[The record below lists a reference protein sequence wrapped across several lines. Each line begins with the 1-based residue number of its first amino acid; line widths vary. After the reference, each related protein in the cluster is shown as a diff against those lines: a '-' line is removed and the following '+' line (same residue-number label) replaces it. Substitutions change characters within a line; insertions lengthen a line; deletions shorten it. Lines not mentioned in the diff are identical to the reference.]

1 MTSLYCSQGHEN
13 LSGSRFCHRCGER
26 LPLPRGAVYTGLVL
40 TDRYQIIGQLGHGGF
55 GRTYLAEDTNRFNE
69 RCVLKEFAPQVEG
82 ATALQKAEELFEREA
97 GVLYKLQH
105 PQIPRFRE
113 LFRANL
119 QGKEALFLVQ
129 DYVEGHTY
137 HALLNDRKLQGAR
150 FEEGEIIQLLLQV
163 LPVLSYIH
171 TAGVIHRDISPDNL
185 IHRQVDGLPVLIDFG
200 GVKHIAAVV
209 SSQVSPSSLGAV
221 TRLGKAGY
229 APDEQMQKGVVFP
242 HSDLYA
248 LAVTA
253 LVLLTGKDP
262 QELLDTFTM
271 NWMWRQEV
279 QLSPTLAM
287 VLDRMLARLPGD
299 RYQSAEEVLTALNQS
314 GNFMGSASTPP
325 YALPDPTLPLATP
338 ALPNRGQLGTL
349 ASGTVVAPVPTPQ
362 PRSGWFRGLLSL
374 LLVAGVGSL
383 GGWGMWQWL
392 KSRQPST
399 PTKTPDGVVSQP
411 TTPSS
416 QYSPEEQS
424 RKERLRQRQQALGI
438 PDSFYISL
446 VNQVFFDRYPDQQ
459 GRTLSSAPQDAELRA
474 AWDEMAANLLDKL
487 EGLSAEQRSQLGN
500 YTPADITRWKA
511 AVNKLHLSSAALF
524 DLADGQFFRLFPEQ
538 RGQDFLDR
546 PVGQVWQAIAA
557 SELNALQSGAALE
570 TIRFEPGMNLKRVK
584 GTLKPGEG
592 KAYIALLKQNQEVQV
607 NLDAPEKSTS
617 FSMYPPKPPPSILE
631 DSPKLRWDGKLS
643 QAGYYE
649 FVVVSTASETIAYEL
664 EVVANE

>member
-1 MTSLYCSQGHEN
+1 
-13 LSGSRFCHRCGER
+13 
-26 LPLPRGAVYTGLVL
+26 VYTGLVL
-40 TDRYQIIGQLGHGGF
+40 TDRYQIIGELGHGGF

-119 QGKEALFLVQ
+119 QGKDSLFLVQ

-137 HALLNDRKLQGAR
+137 HALLNDRKLQRTR
-150 FEEGEIIQLLLQV
+150 FEEWEVTQLLLQI

-171 TAGVIHRDISPDNL
+171 AAGVIHRDIAPDNL
-185 IHRQVDGLPVLIDFG
+185 IQRQVDGLPVLIDFG

-209 SSQVSPSSLGAV
+209 SSQVHPLLPPGAV

-279 QLSPTLAM
+279 QLSPTLGM
-287 VLDRMLARLPGD
+287 VLDRMLARLPSD
-299 RYQSAEEVLTALNQS
+299 RYQSAEEVLTALHQA
-314 GNFMGSASTPP
+314 GNFVGSALAQPAVSYTSP
-325 YALPDPTLPLATP
+325 LPTIPIASPFSSASGPVPRGTLPTAT
-338 ALPNRGQLGTL
+338 
-349 ASGTVVAPVPTPQ
+349 VAAAPPVP
-362 PRSGWFRGLLSL
+362 PRRLGGWLRAVLSL
-374 LLVAGVGSL
+374 LLLAGLGSL
-383 GGWGMWQWL
+383 GGWGMWLWM
-392 KSRQPST
+392 KSKPPSL
-399 PTKTPDGVVSQP
+399 PSKTPNVVVSQP
-411 TTPSS
+411 TSPSS
-416 QYSPEEQS
+416 QYSAEEQA

-438 PDSFYISL
+438 RDSFYISL
-446 VNQVFFDRYPDQQ
+446 VNQAFFDRHPDQQ

-474 AWDEMAANLLDKL
+474 DWDEMAANLLDKL
-487 EGLSAEQRSQLGN
+487 EGLSAAQRSQLGN

-511 AVNKLHLSSAALF
+511 AVNTLHLSSAALF

-538 RGQDFLDR
+538 RGQAFLDR
-546 PVGQVWQAIAA
+546 PVGQIWQAIAA
-557 SELNALQSGAALE
+557 SELDEIQSGVALE
-570 TIRFEPGMNLKRVK
+570 MIQFDPGMNLKRVK

-617 FSMYPPKPPPSILE
+617 FSVYPPKPPPSILE
-631 DSPKLRWDGKLS
+631 DSPKLQWAGKLN

-649 FVVVSTASETIAYEL
+649 FVVVSTASEEIEYEL